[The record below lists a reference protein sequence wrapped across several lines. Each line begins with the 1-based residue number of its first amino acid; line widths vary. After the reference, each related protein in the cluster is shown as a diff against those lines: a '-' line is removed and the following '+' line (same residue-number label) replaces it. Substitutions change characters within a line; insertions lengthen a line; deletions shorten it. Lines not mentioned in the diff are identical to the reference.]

1 MQLSKIRILFY
12 DSLDSLYDKQEIESI
27 FTYIIAVLLNYSKI
41 EIHQNLYKSI
51 DKQIQKKILE
61 YLARLVKMEPLQY
74 ILGFTE
80 FYDLKLSVDK
90 RVLIPR
96 PETEFLVDLIIKENN
111 KKEGL
116 TIMDL
121 CTGSGCIAIAL
132 SKKLKNAEVFALDF
146 SEDALDVANK
156 NAFDN
161 KAKVNFIRDDLLSLT
176 GEYLHFDLIVSNP
189 PYVRDSEKKLMKP
202 NVLNYEP
209 ASALFV
215 PDNDP
220 LKFYLALAKFGIKY
234 LTPAGIIY
242 AEINENLGNDL
253 IELFKQKT
261 YSNVTI
267 RKDLNDKNRYL
278 TAML

>member
-1 MQLSKIRILFY
+1 
-12 DSLDSLYDKQEIESI
+12 
-27 FTYIIAVLLNYSKI
+27 
-41 EIHQNLYKSI
+41 
-51 DKQIQKKILE
+51 
-61 YLARLVKMEPLQY
+61 
-74 ILGFTE
+74 
-80 FYDLKLSVDK
+80 LSVDK